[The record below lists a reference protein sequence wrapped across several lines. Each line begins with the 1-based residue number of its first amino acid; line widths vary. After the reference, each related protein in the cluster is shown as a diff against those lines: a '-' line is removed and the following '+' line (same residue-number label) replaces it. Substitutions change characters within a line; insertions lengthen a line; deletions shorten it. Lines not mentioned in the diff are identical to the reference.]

1 MNAKFSIGI
10 VVAIVLQVSG
20 FVWWIAQQSQTI
32 DTLKNEVA
40 ELTARTEVEKEVTLI
55 NDVEQLKKD
64 VQELSDKTKDAILDV
79 LEQVDKAGQHTDTRV
94 EGLGEYTDT
103 KISNLVADLQK
114 LLIQH
119 EQWIDELEAE
129 DEAIYESIQTQ
140 LLELD
145 KKLSDRIKESLTS
158 KVGKRSRS
166 ACWRIGCLNL
176 GPSPVSKYKP
186 KPIASGIVKIS
197 LNKIAASK
205 SIRRRGCIVTSVARA
220 VSLHKLIKSPASARV
235 ALYSG
240 K

>member
-10 VVAIVLQVSG
+10 VIAIVLQVSG

-32 DTLKNEVA
+32 DTLKSEVA

-64 VQELSDKTKDAILDV
+64 VQELSDKTKDALLDV
-79 LEQVDKAGQHTDTRV
+79 LAQVDKAGQHTDTRV
-94 EGLGEYTDT
+94 EDLGEYTDT

-119 EQWIDELEAE
+119 EQWIDDLEAE

-145 KKLSDRIKESLTS
+145 KKLSDRIKDSLTS
-158 KVGKRSRS
+158 K
-166 ACWRIGCLNL
+166 
-176 GPSPVSKYKP
+176 
-186 KPIASGIVKIS
+186 
-197 LNKIAASK
+197 
-205 SIRRRGCIVTSVARA
+205 
-220 VSLHKLIKSPASARV
+220 
-235 ALYSG
+235 
-240 K
+240 